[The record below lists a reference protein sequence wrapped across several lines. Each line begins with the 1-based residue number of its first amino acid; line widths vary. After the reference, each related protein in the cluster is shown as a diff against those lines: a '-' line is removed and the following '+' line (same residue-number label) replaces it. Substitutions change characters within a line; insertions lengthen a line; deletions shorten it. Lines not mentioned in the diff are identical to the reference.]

1 MYMFV
6 TNNKLLNNNN
16 VEMNIRSDK
25 AGLVK
30 P

>member
-1 MYMFV
+1 MYMCV